1 MNDGVSSDGTTRKGT
16 RRRRTWYRRRLRVQR
31 TLVAVFFG
39 TVLAA
44 ACWQNAAHFLPLPT
58 LHSSQ
63 MLPDSFA
70 RRVNVHRNLA
80 LMAASARPAKVLAP
94 IPDVYPYSVI
104 PGGVKNLNDLRNAAE
119 HDFVV
124 KSHYANFDYNRARL
138 VRVTEAREVY
148 LSYRIRNTVFWTR
161 RKARLHLGELLLTD
175 GKITAR
181 AHCGNQISDTVKP
194 EVSNEEPAADILDR
208 PVTGSSPR
216 TCRFVP
222 CSLHPT
228 CPLGSQPRPCFS
240 PEVSSS
246 PPRPTAS
253 PSPPGARQAKSKRRS
268 LPCQTPPASRSRT
281 LNDVIDGFWP
291 GADRVAFSRND
302 SPRRHLTHST
312 SSIQT
317 HNSRPVY
324 CRGAPL

>member
-208 PVTGSSPR
+208 PVTAIESPYLPIR
-216 TCRFVP
+216 PVLSP
-222 CSLHPT
+222 SDLPSGQPT
-228 CPLGSQPRPCFS
+228 PPLLFAGGFIF
-240 PEVSSS
+240 
-246 PPRPTAS
+246 PTAPYGVPIS
-253 PSPPGARQAKSKRRS
+253 AGCPAGEVLSDGHCHVKHRPPVVPEPSTMLLMVSGLALIAWRFRGMTR
-268 LPCQTPPASRSRT
+268 PAAT
-281 LNDVIDGFWP
+281 
-291 GADRVAFSRND
+291 
-302 SPRRHLTHST
+302 
-312 SSIQT
+312 
-317 HNSRPVY
+317 
-324 CRGAPL
+324 